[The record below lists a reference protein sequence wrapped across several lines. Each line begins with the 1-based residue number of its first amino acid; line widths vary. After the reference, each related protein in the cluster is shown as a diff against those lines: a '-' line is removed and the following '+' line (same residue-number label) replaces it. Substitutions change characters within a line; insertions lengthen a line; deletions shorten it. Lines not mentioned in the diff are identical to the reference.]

1 MEQIDKQIES
11 MVLLRK
17 AMRQENRWQLF
28 TALLLLIVGAALSY
42 FFFNQQTLLSILG
55 LVGVLVG
62 ARLTHLFFH
71 QLNVDETKLMR
82 LLHHQPEKIVWVYSV
97 ITARSPFGFQLF
109 KHGLLYFMLL
119 DGDNISV
126 SLPSAQLKIVSEG
139 LNGMLPHAT
148 FGYTKEREAFY
159 QKAPERLLRK
169 ADN

>member
-1 MEQIDKQIES
+1 MEQIDKQIEA

-17 AMRQENRWQLF
+17 AMRQESRWQLI
-28 TALLLLIVGAALSY
+28 TALLLLLFGIVLSY
-42 FFFNQQTLLSILG
+42 FFFNQNRFLSVLG
-55 LVGVLVG
+55 LVAVLVG

-71 QLNVDETKLMR
+71 QLNVDKTKLMH
-82 LLHHQPEKIVWVYSV
+82 LLHQQPEKIVWVYSV
-97 ITARSPFGFQLF
+97 VTERTPFGFQLF
-109 KHGLLYFMLL
+109 KHGLLYFMLI

-148 FGYTKEREAFY
+148 FGYTKEREVHY
-159 QKAPERLLRK
+159 QKSPEMLLKK

>member
-1 MEQIDKQIES
+1 MEQVDKQIEA

-17 AMRQENRWQLF
+17 AMRQESRLQLF
-28 TALLLLIVGAALSY
+28 SASFLLVFGAVLSY
-42 FFFNQQTLLSILG
+42 FFFNQNTLLSVLG
-55 LVGVLVG
+55 LIAVFVG

-71 QLNVDETKLMR
+71 QLNVEENKLMH
-82 LLHHQPEKIVWVYSV
+82 LLHEQPEKIVWVYSV
-97 ITARSPFGFQLF
+97 VTERTPFGFQLF

-148 FGYTKEREAFY
+148 FGYTEEREVHY
-159 QKAPERLLRK
+159 QKSPKMLLK
-169 ADN
+169 KTDN